1 MDLGLS
7 NSIIPKANQFQGF
20 PSKGENSSYA
30 IDGIKLRAKDKINYL
45 MIDSIRKWDNNN
57 NNVIIRIKSTLL
69 TSIHIF
75 FYCFNQQN
83 IQSSYIANHTI
94 RSFI

>member
-7 NSIIPKANQFQGF
+7 NSIIPNANQFQGF

-30 IDGIKLRAKDKINYL
+30 IDGIKFRAKDKINYL
-45 MIDSIRKWDNNN
+45 IDSIGKWDNNN

-69 TSIHIF
+69 PSIHIF
-75 FYCFNQQN
+75 FYCFNRQN
-83 IQSSYIANHTI
+83 IQSSHIACHTI